1 MGVYIIQD
9 AYRRLQEL
17 QAAHDS
23 RVRAALN
30 EQQAAVFWRNVAV
43 AGSVAAGIVPAF
55 RWIKLL
61 VGR

>member
-43 AGSVAAGIVPAF
+43 AGSMESAGI
-55 RWIKLL
+55 
-61 VGR
+61 